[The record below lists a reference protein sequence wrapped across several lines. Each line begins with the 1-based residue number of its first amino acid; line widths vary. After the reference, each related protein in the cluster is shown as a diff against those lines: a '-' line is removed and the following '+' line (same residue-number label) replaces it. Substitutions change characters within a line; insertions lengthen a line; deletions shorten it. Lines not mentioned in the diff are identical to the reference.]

1 MAEPFSISA
10 FSSSVRAID
19 LSLATSASRPCRKRA
34 WRYWMGVDVTWSS
47 RWWSDCCA
55 TYERRNAWCFH
66 ISPCPSSGSRSPM
79 RSLRKVDL
87 PEPLPPTITARE
99 PSVTVASTSLRMYRS
114 VSGYLKE
121 HFLRVITGLRNVR
134 IPSGLPGSGK
144 FIGRMRPA
152 AIISSTFARVVE
164 SPEPSDAFD
173 SETDTDDIDSDSSD
187 TSSEPDTSDAGC
199 DADFGG
205 PLSMRGRPAAISGL
219 SFWKSEKDIG

>member
-55 TYERRNAWCFH
+55 TYERRSAWCFH

-164 SPEPSDAFD
+164 RPEPSDAFD

-187 TSSEPDTSDAGC
+187 ASSEPDTSDAGC

-219 SFWKSEKDIG
+219 SF